1 MPPKH
6 PESCLVLSRVESIVP
21 VLSALMIVRRSE
33 RRIRVRKGI
42 DVDDLGWFTENRKR
56 PAIAMLHASW
66 GTLEFGTP
74 KPVRS
79 IYVVE
84 RPF

>member
-6 PESCLVLSRVESIVP
+6 PESCLVLSRVEIIVP

-42 DVDDLGWFTENRKR
+42 DVDDLGWFTENPKKTCNR
-56 PAIAMLHASW
+56 HASCFV
-66 GTLEFGTP
+66 GLG
-74 KPVRS
+74 
-79 IYVVE
+79 
-84 RPF
+84 RPFRR